1 MSQQATLSDSMRRI
15 PPVTRFFLISPVIVC
30 LAISLNL
37 VDVSQLVCNLSILQY
52 SLNVGMQKVS
62 TSRPIEK
69 IVVIGSLI
77 LESGRFFMCFLLPLG
92 ILTRQPFQILVD
104 LFFFYNFSNNL
115 ENISG
120 KFHGNSPDYVWYFVI
135 TGFFMVSQS
144 LIYNALVD
152 PYHFPMHHQMML
164 SCITYT
170 YSRHLKNSLINIWG
184 FFTIKAYYLP
194 LFNLFFKLISGYSA
208 FIDSVIGIS
217 SGYLYQCIQSGTLPI
232 YNLFHTNY
240 PHILGVQGSGRRVG
254 SIHSPGLA
262 NDSSL
267 SPIWIEDSVFDLG
280 HLKAPFWLYRLLNY
294 PTNNTVRTTAFLRRI
309 VPASQF
315 RSATSSTHV
324 SGTSSGYSWFGGSNN
339 TAFKGKG
346 YRLGS

>member
-1 MSQQATLSDSMRRI
+1 M
-15 PPVTRFFLISPVIVC
+15 ISPVIVC

-52 SLNVGMQKVS
+52 SLSTGIRKLS
-62 TSRPIEK
+62 TSRLVEK
-69 IVVIGSLI
+69 VVVIGSLI
-77 LESGRFFMCFLLPLG
+77 LEGCRFFMCFLLPLG

-120 KFHGNSPDYVWYFVI
+120 KFHGNTPDYVWYFVI
-135 TGFFMVSQS
+135 TGFFMVLQS
-144 LIYNALVD
+144 LMYNAFVD

-194 LFNLFFKLISGYSA
+194 LFNLFFKLISGYAA
-208 FIDSVIGIS
+208 FIDSVIGIT
-217 SGYLYQCIQSGTLPI
+217 SGYLYQCIQSNTFPI

-240 PHILGVQGSGRRVG
+240 PNILGVQGSGRRVG
-254 SIHSPGLA
+254 TIHSPGFV
-262 NDSSL
+262 NDPSL
-267 SPIWIEDSVFDLG
+267 SSIWIEDSVFDLG
-280 HLKAPFWLYRLLNY
+280 YLKAPFWLYSLLNY
-294 PTNNTVRTTAFLRRI
+294 PTNNSVRTTAFLRRTA
-309 VPASQF
+309 PTSRS
-315 RSATSSTHV
+315 RSATSSGHS
-324 SGTSSGYSWFGGSNN
+324 SGASTGYSWFGGSNN
-339 TAFKGKG
+339 SAFKGKG